1 AYLYRRHHHH
11 QRKSHPPSPTPPL
24 ADSRHCRNL
33 ISSQL
38 VETRQ
43 HIESPVGPLTEDV
56 ELSNPKYVQGDN
68 ALLAWH
74 GRLASYWRSSP
85 YLMEEKATDD
95 KKELVDI
102 ETYLH
107 GATKSKRKWT
117 KESAS
122 AFLKLEPGYFPLEL
136 VEGKRKSQGQQVR
149 WKQIKDEEDVFR
161 KYEKGPN
168 KDKNNKVRKESDD
181 EDEEKEEEEEGSD
194 ASSAGDY
201 SKNEDFD
208 DDEDD
213 CNDDDGGG
221 DGGGRLLLISAWRVS
236 GYGSLHGRS
245 SYDEWTSQ

>member
-1 AYLYRRHHHH
+1 MAFRGRGRGRGFGARPNYAD
-11 QRKSHPPSPTPPL
+11 QKSVPL
-24 ADSRHCRNL
+24 F
-33 ISSQL
+33 
-38 VETRQ
+38 
-43 HIESPVGPLTEDV
+43 PEDV
-56 ELSNPKYVQGDN
+56 ELPNPKYVQGDN

-85 YLMEEKATDD
+85 YLTEEKATNG

-107 GATKSKRKWT
+107 MATKSKRKWT

-136 VEGKRKSQGQQVR
+136 VEGVKARVNKKVR

-181 EDEEKEEEEEGSD
+181 E
-194 ASSAGDY
+194 
-201 SKNEDFD
+201 
-208 DDEDD
+208 
-213 CNDDDGGG
+213 
-221 DGGGRLLLISAWRVS
+221 
-236 GYGSLHGRS
+236 
-245 SYDEWTSQ
+245 